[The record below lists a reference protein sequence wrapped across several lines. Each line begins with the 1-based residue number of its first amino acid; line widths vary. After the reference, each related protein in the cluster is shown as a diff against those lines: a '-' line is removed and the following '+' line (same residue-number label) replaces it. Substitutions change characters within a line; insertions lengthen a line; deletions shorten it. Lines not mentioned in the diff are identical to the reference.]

1 MRALLSVE
9 DKTNIVDL
17 ALEMVDMGW
26 EIVSTG
32 GTADTLRRGGV
43 TVIDIQT
50 ITGYP
55 EMLDG
60 RVKTLHPAV
69 HGALLARRDIP
80 EHMAQLQSSGIIP
93 IDMIVC
99 NLYNFAD
106 TAQQNG
112 AALSDAI
119 EKIDIGGVT
128 LIRAAAKN
136 FQSVAVVFNPED
148 YARVIDEL
156 RANGALALETRQ
168 QFAAA
173 AFAYTANY
181 DALIAAYFHTLA
193 KESFPQQFAVPLEKV
208 EQLRYGENPHQ
219 PAAIYRWV
227 SPEPAHTSTI
237 LDAEILHG
245 KKLGYNNY
253 IDLDAALHIVSEFAQ
268 PAATIIKH
276 AGPCGAAAAQTIDQ
290 AFREALACDPVSAFG
305 GIIGLNRVV
314 DMATAEAIRE
324 LHFDAIIAPDF
335 AEDALNLLERKKNLI
350 LVATRKP
357 IGPTAIRSTTEIMEL
372 RKVSGGFLAQQ
383 INLYGLDEMKRNVV
397 TSREPTPEEWQSL
410 QFAWLMVKFVKS
422 NAITLAQGSSLV
434 GLGGGQP
441 NRVDSVRIAAQRAGE
456 RAKGAGLASDAFF
469 PFADNIDEAAKAGVT
484 AIIQPGG
491 SIRDAEVIEAAN
503 SHHIAMVFTGYRNFR
518 H

>member
-1 MRALLSVE
+1 MRALFSVE

-17 ALEMVDMGW
+17 AREMVDMGW

-32 GTADTLRRGGV
+32 GTAETLRRGGAS
-43 TVIDIQT
+43 VIDIQT

-55 EMLDG
+55 EMLGG

-69 HGALLARRDIP
+69 HGALLAQRDNP
-80 EHMAQLQSSGIIP
+80 EHMAQLQSSAIVP
-93 IDMIVC
+93 IDMVVC

-106 TAQQNG
+106 TVQQNS
-112 AALSDAI
+112 AAMDAAI

-148 YARVIDEL
+148 YGRVIDEL
-156 RANGALALETRQ
+156 RANGSLSLETRQ

-173 AFAYTANY
+173 AFAYTAHY
-181 DALIAAYFHTLA
+181 DAVIAAYFHSLS
-193 KESFPQQFAVPLEKV
+193 KDHFPQQFAVPLQKI

-219 PAAIYRWV
+219 PAAIYRWT
-227 SPEPAHTSTI
+227 SPEPTLAPTV
-237 LDAEILHG
+237 LDADILHG

-253 IDLDAALHIVSEFAQ
+253 IDLDAALQIVSEFAQ
-268 PAATIIKH
+268 PAAAIIKH

-290 AFREALACDPVSAFG
+290 AFREALACDPISAFG

-314 DMATAEAIRE
+314 DMATATAIRE
-324 LHFDAIIAPDF
+324 SHFDAIIAPDF

-357 IGPTAIRSTTEIMEL
+357 IGPVTNRSNIETLEL
-372 RKVSGGFLAQQ
+372 RKISGGFLAQQ
-383 INLYGLDEMKRNVV
+383 GNMYGLDEMKRNVV
-397 TSREPTPEEWQSL
+397 TDREPSAEEWISL

-422 NAITLAQGSSLV
+422 NAITLAQGNSLV

-441 NRVDSVRIAAQRAGE
+441 NRVDSVRIAAQRAGD
-456 RAKGAGLASDAFF
+456 RSKGAGLASDAYF
-469 PFADNIDEAAKAGVT
+469 PFADNIDEAAKVGVT

-503 SHHIAMVFTGYRNFR
+503 KHHMAMVFTGYRNFR